1 MSILALEINDSDIIV
16 GSDDGSWQ
24 SLGPGYALLDPGE
37 PLLGEDARA
46 QARLRP
52 KRLHNRFWAELGV
65 EPLAVPAPYAGSN
78 ADLACAQ
85 LREIW
90 RRVDTGGVR
99 AAVFLVP
106 GSFSREALGLLLG
119 IAGECDI
126 PARGVVDTAVAAAR
140 LTGDGRPVLHLDV
153 HLHYV
158 ILTEVLPGK
167 GATRGELQISE
178 AVGLAALEQTWAKSV
193 AEVFVRQTRFD
204 PLHDARSEQDL
215 FDRLP
220 EWLEALTAAEEIEL
234 ALAQADRTLRATTTR
249 RQMVEVAA
257 PHYER
262 IHRLVETLSVA
273 RGPVS
278 LQLSHRAARLPGL
291 EERLAD
297 LPDAEIL
304 RLEPGRAVAGALA
317 HRAYLVDD
325 DGPVR
330 YVTSL
335 PEAGTTVPPRA
346 APAAGA
352 DMHADDDRP
361 VPTHLLAGTVAY
373 VLNETPLTIGAAR
386 APGVRGV
393 VVDGALEGVSRHHCS
408 IVRRGD
414 AVVVEDH
421 SRYGT
426 FVNDR
431 RISDSAPLKAGD
443 VLRVGTPGS
452 EFLLLEA
459 RD

>member
-1 MSILALEINDSDIIV
+1 MITLALEINDSDIIV
-16 GSDDGSWQ
+16 GRDDGSWQ
-24 SLGPGYALLDPGE
+24 SFGPGYALLDPGA
-37 PLLGEDARA
+37 PLLGEAARA

-52 KRLHNRFWAELGV
+52 KRLHNRFWSELGV
-65 EPLAVPAPYAGSN
+65 EPLAAPTPYAGSN

-90 RRVDTGGVR
+90 QQVDGEEAT
-99 AAVFLVP
+99 AAIFLVP
-106 GSFSREALGLLLG
+106 GSFGRDALGLLLG
-119 IAGECDI
+119 IAGECNI
-126 PARGVVDTAVAAAR
+126 PARGVVDTAVAAAE
-140 LTGDGRPVLHLDV
+140 LPGDGRPVLHLDV
-153 HLHYV
+153 HLHNV
-158 ILTEVLPGK
+158 ILTEVLPGD

-193 AEVFVRQTRFD
+193 AEVFIRQTRFD
-204 PLHDARSEQDL
+204 PLHQARSEQDL

-220 EWLEALTAAEEIEL
+220 GWLEALGGAEEIEL
-234 ALAQADRTLRATTTR
+234 VLEQNDRTLRATMSR
-249 RQMVEVAA
+249 RQMLDVAA

-262 IHRLVETLSVA
+262 IHRLVEALRLA

-278 LQLSHRAARLPGL
+278 LQLGHRAARLPGL
-291 EERLAD
+291 NERLAA
-297 LPDAEIL
+297 LPDTDVVQLA
-304 RLEPGRAVAGALA
+304 PGRAVAGALA
-317 HRAYLVDD
+317 HRSYLAGG

-335 PEAGTTVPPRA
+335 PEAGAVAPPSA
-346 APAAGA
+346 APASAPA
-352 DMHADDDRP
+352 ADDNRP
-361 VPTHLLAGTVAY
+361 PPTHLLAGTVAY
-373 VLNETPLTIGAAR
+373 VLNEKALTIGAAP
-386 APGVRGV
+386 APEDRGLPV
-393 VVDGALEGVSRHHCS
+393 TGALEGVSRRHCT

-414 AVVVEDH
+414 EVVVEDL

-431 RISDSAPLKAGD
+431 RIAQRATLKAGD
-443 VLRVGTPGS
+443 KLRIGTPGS